1 MKKIILYS
9 ALAIA
14 AFTGCRKIETD
25 GEKEIVI
32 VPGGGNGGPTGE
44 TITLKGRITS
54 DTILRKTNTY
64 ILQGKVYVTNG
75 AKMTVEAGTVIK
87 GTYSGA
93 EVAALIIAR
102 GSQIIA
108 QGTANEPII
117 FTSNSPN
124 PRSGDWGGIVLLGKA
139 SINTTYTADV
149 ASVYPNNPNV
159 LLGAGTFQIEG
170 GVDNTYGEGV
180 CGGGTNPV
188 NNDNSGVL
196 SYVRIEYAG
205 YAFIP
210 DKEINSLTMG
220 AVGSGT
226 TIDHVQVTYAKDD
239 AYEWFGGTVNCKYLV
254 AYRTQDD
261 DFDTD
266 NGYSGTVQFGL
277 IVRDSANAD
286 VSNSEA
292 FESDNNSTGTTA
304 TPKTSAIFSNVTAI
318 GPRATL
324 ANVGNNYFL
333 AAAQI
338 RRNSAISIFNS
349 VFMGWP
355 RGLLIDASTGTPT
368 DLNIGLPT
376 GSGELKFKNNIIAGC
391 GNHPSFPAW
400 APVKYSA
407 GTNAAAQSSDAEIL
421 AWVNLAENGN
431 QIITN
436 NENVGYTRPFDYI
449 NPDFTPFGSGSVLG
463 QPNPIIN
470 GYAFTDAKLANNAFI
485 DKTVKFR
492 GAISPSGDLASWY
505 KGWCVFN

>member
-1 MKKIILYS
+1 MKKLILYS

-25 GEKEIVI
+25 GEKEVII
-32 VPGGGNGGPTGE
+32 VPGGGTGSTGQ
-44 TITLKGRITS
+44 TITLKGRITA
-54 DTILRKTNTY
+54 DTVLRKANTY
-64 ILQGKVYVTNG
+64 ILEGKVYITNNST
-75 AKMTVEAGTVIK
+75 MTIEPGTVVK
-87 GTYSGA
+87 GSYSGA
-93 EVAALIIAR
+93 EVAALIVTR
-102 GSQIIA
+102 GAKIVAKGS
-108 QGTANEPII
+108 ANEPIV

-139 SINTTYTADV
+139 SINTTYTADA
-149 ASVYPNNPNV
+149 ASVYPQNPGV
-159 LLGAGTFQIEG
+159 LIGKGTFQIEG
-170 GVDNTYGEGV
+170 GVDNTYGEGL
-180 CGGGTNPV
+180 CGGGTTP
-188 NNDNSGVL
+188 NDADSSGAL

-220 AVGSGT
+220 AVGSKT
-226 TIDHVQVTYAKDD
+226 QIDHVQVTYAKDD
-239 AYEWFGGTVNCKYLV
+239 AFEWFGGTVNCKYLV

-292 FESDNNSTGTTA
+292 FESDNNSGGTTDA
-304 TPKTSAIFSNVTAI
+304 PKTSAIFSNVTAI

-324 ANVGNNYFL
+324 NNVGNSYFL

-338 RRNSAISIFNS
+338 RRNSALSIYNS

-368 DLNIGLPT
+368 DLNINFT
-376 GSGELKFKNNIIAGC
+376 DGSGELRFKNNIIAGC

-407 GTNAAAQSSDAEIL
+407 GTNAAAQSSDAAIL
-421 AWVNLAENGN
+421 GWVNLADNGN
-431 QIITN
+431 QIIATN
-436 NENVGYTRPFDYI
+436 EYVGYTRPFDYL
-449 NPDFTPFGSGSVLG
+449 NPDFTPFGSDKVLG
-463 QPNPIIN
+463 ELNPIIRN
-470 GYAFTDAKLANNAFI
+470 YSFTDSKLANNAFL

>member
-9 ALAIA
+9 ALALA

-25 GEKEIVI
+25 GEKEIII
-32 VPGGGNGGPTGE
+32 VPGGGTGGSTGQ
-44 TITLKGRITS
+44 TITLKGRITA
-54 DTILRKTNTY
+54 DTILRKQNTY
-64 ILQGKVYVTNG
+64 ILSGKVYVANG
-75 AKMTVEAGTVIK
+75 AKMTIEAGTTIK
-87 GTYSGA
+87 GTFSGA
-93 EVAALIIAR
+93 EVAALIITR
-102 GSQIIA
+102 GSQILA
-108 QGTANEPII
+108 QGNANEPIV

-139 SINTTYTADV
+139 AINTTYTADA
-149 ASVYPNNPNV
+149 ASVYPQNPTV
-159 LLGAGTFQIEG
+159 LQGAGTFQIEG
-170 GVDNTYGEGV
+170 GVDNTYGDGL
-180 CGGGTNPV
+180 CGGGTTP
-188 NNDNSGVL
+188 NNADNSGIL

-226 TIDHVQVTYAKDD
+226 QIDHVQVTYAKDD
-239 AYEWFGGTVNCKYLV
+239 AFEWFGGSVNCKYLV

-266 NGYSGTVQFGL
+266 NGFSGTVQFGL

-286 VSNSEA
+286 VSLSEA
-292 FESDNNSTGTTA
+292 FESDNNATGTTA

-318 GPRATL
+318 GPRANL
-324 ANVGNNYFL
+324 NNVGNSLFL
-333 AAAQI
+333 AGAQI

-349 VFMGWP
+349 IFMGWP

-368 DLNIGLPT
+368 DNNIT
-376 GSGELKFKNNIIAGC
+376 SGDLVFKNNIISGS

-407 GTNAAAQSSDAEIL
+407 SSNSPTGASDATMLEWFNT
-421 AWVNLAENGN
+421 AAYSNR
-431 QIITN
+431 IIMTN
-436 NENVGYTRPFDYI
+436 DSVGYTRPFDYI
-449 NPDFTPFGSGSVLG
+449 NPDFTPFGSANVLG
-463 QPNPIIN
+463 KPNPIIN
-470 GYAFTDAKLANNAFI
+470 GYSFTDAKLANNAFI
-485 DKTVKFR
+485 DKTVTFR

>member
-25 GEKEIVI
+25 GEKEVII
-32 VPGGGNGGPTGE
+32 VPGGGGGSTGQ

-54 DTILRKTNTY
+54 DTTLRKANTY
-64 ILQGKVYVTNG
+64 ILDGKVYVASG
-75 AKMTVEAGTVIK
+75 AKMTIEAGTVIK

-93 EVAALIIAR
+93 QVAALIISR
-102 GSQIIA
+102 GAQIIA
-108 QGTANEPII
+108 QGTANDPIV

-139 SINTTYTADV
+139 AINTTYTADV
-149 ASVYPNNPNV
+149 ASVYPNNSSV
-159 LLGAGTFQIEG
+159 LIGAGTFQIEG
-170 GVDNTYGEGV
+170 GVDNTYGEGI
-180 CGGGTNPV
+180 CGGGTSPD

-210 DKEINSLTMG
+210 DKEINSLTLG
-220 AVGSGT
+220 AVGAGT

-239 AYEWFGGTVNCKYLV
+239 AFEWFGGTVNCKYLV

-266 NGYSGTVQFGL
+266 NGFSGTVQFGL

-286 VSNSEA
+286 VSSSEA
-292 FESDNNSTGTTA
+292 FESDNNSGGTTA
-304 TPKTSAIFSNVTAI
+304 TPKTSAVFSNVTAI

-324 ANVGNNYFL
+324 ANVGNSYFL
-333 AAAQI
+333 AGAQI

-355 RGLLIDASTGTPT
+355 RGLLIDAGTGSPT
-368 DLNIGLPT
+368 DLNIT
-376 GSGELKFKNNIIAGC
+376 SGDLVVKNTIIAGS
-391 GNHPSFPAW
+391 GNNPNFPAW
-400 APVKYSA
+400 APVKYTASGSA
-407 GTNAAAQSSDAEIL
+407 PTGATDATITDWFNT
-421 AWVNLAENGN
+421 AGNGN
-431 QIITN
+431 RIIVTN
-436 NENVGYTRPFDYI
+436 DSVGYTRPFDYI
-449 NPDFTPFGSGSVLG
+449 NPDFTPFGSANVLG
-463 QPNPIIN
+463 KPNPIIN
-470 GYAFTDAKLANNAFI
+470 GFAFTDPKLANNAFI
-485 DKTVKFR
+485 DKTVTFR

-505 KGWCVFN
+505 KGWCRFN